1 MTCSRIITS
10 MGSGQ
15 RRRSIRTLIGTSA
28 AIEGSS
34 KQGFCGWSHAAKCT
48 TQQTRPLSS
57 TDPCRDRSSFNR
69 TRNIPSRNSNYR
81 EKHTHATAN
90 PLVSGKKKPTASGWQ
105 KPVVSSS
112 LSLSSFVDPKNPG
125 ETSASTIAERISI
138 SLSSPLE
145 TNVSISENTV
155 GVDMEELLK
164 LASKKTTPLSL
175 KDMYKYAIV
184 DAENQE
190 QRIRN
195 AQFLHSE

>member
-1 MTCSRIITS
+1 MTCSRIITT
-10 MGSGQ
+10 MGSG
-15 RRRSIRTLIGTSA
+15 RRRSIRTLIGTSTTM
-28 AIEGSS
+28 EGTST
-34 KQGFCGWSHAAKCT
+34 QGIYGWSNAVQCT
-48 TQQTRPLSS
+48 TKQTRSLSS
-57 TDPCRDRSSFNR
+57 ADPCRARQFSSRSANR
-69 TRNIPSRNSNYR
+69 R

-90 PLVSGKKKPTASGWQ
+90 PLVSGKKKTTASGWQ

-112 LSLSSFVDPKNPG
+112 LSLSSYVDPKNPR
-125 ETSASTIAERISI
+125 EASASTIAERISI

-145 TNVSISENTV
+145 TNESVSENTV

-184 DAENQE
+184 DAENRE

>member
-1 MTCSRIITS
+1 MTCSRIITT
-10 MGSGQ
+10 MGSG
-15 RRRSIRTLIGTSA
+15 RRRSIRTLIGTSTT
-28 AIEGSS
+28 IEGTST
-34 KQGFCGWSHAAKCT
+34 QGIYGWSNAVQCT
-48 TQQTRPLSS
+48 TKQTRSLSS
-57 TDPCRDRSSFNR
+57 DRSLNR
-69 TRNIPSRNSNYR
+69 TRQFSSRSANRR

-112 LSLSSFVDPKNPG
+112 LSLSSYVDPKNPR
-125 ETSASTIAERISI
+125 EASASTIAERISI

-145 TNVSISENTV
+145 TNESVSENTV

-184 DAENQE
+184 DAENRE

>member
-1 MTCSRIITS
+1 MTCSRIITT
-10 MGSGQ
+10 MGSG
-15 RRRSIRTLIGTSA
+15 RRRSIRTLIGTSTTM
-28 AIEGSS
+28 EGTS
-34 KQGFCGWSHAAKCT
+34 KQGICGWSNAVKCT
-48 TQQTRPLSS
+48 TKQTRSLSS
-57 TDPCRDRSSFNR
+57 ADPCRDRSSLNR
-69 TRNIPSRNSNYR
+69 TRQFSSRSANRR

-90 PLVSGKKKPTASGWQ
+90 PLVTGKKKATASGWQ

-112 LSLSSFVDPKNPG
+112 LSLSSYVDPKNPR
-125 ETSASTIAERISI
+125 EASASTIAERISI

-145 TNVSISENTV
+145 TNESVSENTV
-155 GVDMEELLK
+155 GVDMEELLQ

-184 DAENQE
+184 DAENRE